1 MPTSASKP
9 SLALVGAGRWGKNLA
24 RNFFDL
30 GVLHTIC
37 DASEALLDKFEG
49 VYPGVALTSNFSSL
63 LDNPAITRIAIAAP
77 AAQHYNL
84 AKQALMANKDVFVEK
99 PLCLCQH
106 EGEEL
111 IRLANERGCVLM
123 VGHLLQYHPVVRRL
137 QEMVGAGEL
146 GRLQYIVS
154 NRLNL
159 GSIRTEENALWSFAP
174 HDISVILSL
183 CGHRLP
189 EDLRCTGAAYLSKG
203 VADTTMTIMN
213 FDGDVQAHI
222 YVSWL
227 NPFKEQK
234 LVVIGSTGMAV
245 FDDTKVWDEKLTLYR
260 NHIKWT
266 NGNIPEANKNEA
278 EKVIVELKEPLRE
291 ECLHFIKC
299 CDERLTPRTDGK
311 EGLRVLK
318 VLQAAQESLNMK
330 GELARP
336 DRKEP
341 AAISYFAHATA
352 VVDPGAKVAAG
363 AKIWHFSHI
372 MNGAIVGPSC
382 NIGQNVVI
390 SPDVTLGTNVKVQN
404 NVSIYSGVTCED
416 NVFLGPSMVF
426 TNVLNPRSAVNRRGQ
441 YEKTIVRHGASI
453 GANAT
458 IVCGIEIGRFSF
470 IGAGAVV
477 TKSTKPFSL
486 HVGNPARQIG
496 WMSRHGERLDLPVST
511 SNEESIH
518 ARCPAT
524 KELYIL
530 TGNNLALEED
540 TVCEIEPAQETLATK
555 A

>member
-1 MPTSASKP
+1 MKASP
-9 SLALVGAGRWGKNLA
+9 LNTSLALVGAGRWGKNLA

-37 DASEALLDKFEG
+37 DASEALLDKMEEL
-49 VYPGVALTSNFSSL
+49 YPTVNLTSNFSSL
-63 LDNPAITRIAIAAP
+63 LENEAITRIAIAAP
-77 AAQHYNL
+77 AAQHYAL
-84 AKQALMANKDVFVEK
+84 AKQALLANKDVFVEK
-99 PLCLCQH
+99 PLCLCQE

-123 VGHLLQYHPVVRRL
+123 VGHLLQYHPMVRKL

-146 GRLQYIVS
+146 GKLQYIVS

-183 CGHRLP
+183 CGNRLP
-189 EDLRCTGAAYLSKG
+189 EELRCTGAAYLSKG
-203 VADTTMTIMN
+203 VADTTMTTMS
-213 FDGDVQAHI
+213 FGDDLQAHI

-234 LVVIGSTGMAV
+234 LIVIGSTGMAV
-245 FDDTKVWDEKLTLYR
+245 FDDTKPWEEKLVLHR

-278 EKVIVELKEPLRE
+278 EKISVDLKEPLRE

-311 EGLRVLK
+311 EGLRVLQ
-318 VLQAAQESLNMK
+318 VLQAAQESLNAK
-330 GELARP
+330 GERASP
-336 DRKEP
+336 GRKDP
-341 AAISYFAHATA
+341 APSSFFAHETA
-352 VVDPGAKVAAG
+352 IIDASAKVG
-363 AKIWHFSHI
+363 KGTKIWHFSHI
-372 MNGAIVGPSC
+372 MKGSVVGPEC
-382 NIGQNVVI
+382 NIGQNVVV
-390 SPDVTLGTNVKVQN
+390 SPDVVLGRQVKVQN
-404 NVSIYSGVTCED
+404 NVSIYSGVICED
-416 NVFLGPSMVF
+416 DVFLGPSMVF
-426 TNVLNPRSAVNRRGQ
+426 TNVNNPRSNVNRRGQ
-441 YEKTIVRHGASI
+441 YEKTTVRQGASI

-458 IVCGIEIGRFSF
+458 IVCGIEIGKFSF

-477 TKSTKPFSL
+477 TKDIKPYSL

-496 WMSRHGERLDLPVST
+496 WMSRHGERLDLPVVNQSGET
-511 SNEESIH
+511 LE

-524 KELYIL
+524 GELYIL
-530 TGNNLALEED
+530 RGEHLELAEN
-540 TVCEIEPAQETLATK
+540 VVQEHAAEFLLTK
-555 A
+555 ALT

>member
-1 MPTSASKP
+1 MTQTKP

-24 RNFFDL
+24 RNFFDI
-30 GVLHTIC
+30 GALHTIC
-37 DASEALLDKFEG
+37 DASEALLDKYEG
-49 VYPGVALTSNFSSL
+49 LYAGVTLTSNFSAVL
-63 LDNPAITRIAIAAP
+63 ENPAITRIAIAAP
-77 AAQHYNL
+77 AALHYTL

-123 VGHLLQYHPVVRRL
+123 VGHLLQYHPIVRRL

-183 CGHRLP
+183 CGHTLP
-189 EDLRCTGAAYLSKG
+189 QDLRCTGAAYLSKG
-203 VADTTMTIMN
+203 VADTTMTVMN
-213 FDGDVQAHI
+213 FDHDIQAHI

-234 LVVIGSTGMAV
+234 LVVIGSLGMAV
-245 FDDTKVWDEKLTLYR
+245 FDDTKPWEEKLLLYR

-266 NGNIPEANKNEA
+266 NGNIPEANKNDA
-278 EKVIVELKEPLRE
+278 EKVVVEQKEPLRE

-318 VLQAAQESLNMK
+318 VLQAAQESLNTR

-341 AAISYFAHATA
+341 ATASFFAHPSAI
-352 VVDPGAKVAAG
+352 VDPAAKVG
-363 AKIWHFSHI
+363 TNTKIWHFSHI
-372 MNGAIVGPSC
+372 MNGAVIGSSC
-382 NIGQNVVI
+382 NIGQNVVV
-390 SPDVTLGTNVKVQN
+390 SPDVVLGKNVKVQN
-404 NVSIYSGVTCED
+404 NVSIYTGVTCED
-416 NVFLGPSMVF
+416 DVFLGPSMVF

-441 YEKTIVRHGASI
+441 YEKTIIRRGASI

-477 TKSTKPFSL
+477 TKNTKPYSL
-486 HVGNPARQIG
+486 HVGNPAKQIG
-496 WMSRHGERLDLPVST
+496 WMSRHGERLDLPLAT
-511 SNEESIH
+511 SSDEPIH
-518 ARCPAT
+518 ARCPVT

-530 TGNNLALEED
+530 TGNRVELEE
-540 TVCEIEPAQETLATK
+540 EIAAREEQCPEPQETHA
-555 A
+555 